1 MAEGGDLARGVAGQM
16 GMAVN
21 GPSVLVIGGGLAG
34 LAAAAALGPRGFR
47 VTVLESRQR
56 LGGRAGSFTDPETGQ
71 LVDACQHVS
80 MGCCTN
86 LAHFF
91 RTAGVGHLLAPQP
104 RLYFVTPDRRTSVFK
119 ADPWPAPFH
128 LGRALMGAHY
138 LTPGDKLRVAY
149 GLLAMLREKPDA
161 DPPLLPWL
169 EAHRQNKRTVE
180 RFWGVVLT
188 SALNETVDRV
198 GLKYARK
205 VFRDGFVRHRD
216 GFVVQVPTVPLG
228 RLYGDELRGW
238 LSRHGIGVR
247 ENAGVR
253 RVVVTPVGSPL
264 NVTQLELRDGT
275 TLTADHY
282 VLAVPFDRVT
292 DLLPAELVER
302 EPYFGNVKHLAPS
315 PITSVHL
322 WYDRPVM
329 ALPHSVM
336 VDCLGQW
343 AFNRGEVAPG
353 EFYVQVVVSAARP
366 FRGLGR
372 DEVRR
377 QIAEELARLFP
388 AARAAALVR
397 AKVVTEHAATF
408 SAVPGVDRWRPPQ
421 ASPVANLAVAGDWTA
436 TGWPATM
443 EGAVRSGYLAAEV
456 VLARAGRPEKLVRP
470 DLA

>member
-1 MAEGGDLARGVAGQM
+1 VADQVGLAVSDR
-16 GMAVN
+16 
-21 GPSVLVIGGGLAG
+21 SVIVIGGGLAG

-56 LGGRAGSFTDPETGQ
+56 LGGRAGSFADPETGQ

-86 LAHFF
+86 LAHFL
-91 RTAGVGHLLAPQP
+91 RTVGVGHLLAPQP
-104 RLYFVTPDRRTSVFK
+104 KLYFVTPDRRVSVFK

-149 GLLAMLREKPDA
+149 GLLAMLRENPDA

-169 EAHRQNKRTVE
+169 EAHRQNRRTID

-238 LSRHGIGVR
+238 MARHGVEVR

-253 RVVVTPVGSPL
+253 RVVVTPLGSPL
-264 NVTQLELRDGT
+264 TVAHVELRDGT
-275 TLTADHY
+275 TLAADHY
-282 VLAVPFDRVT
+282 VLAVPFDRVAE
-292 DLLPAELVER
+292 LLPAELVER
-302 EPYFGNVKHLAPS
+302 EPYFGSAKNLAAS

-322 WYDRPVM
+322 WFDRRVM
-329 ALPHSVM
+329 ALPHAVL

-343 AFNRGEVAPG
+343 VFDRGETAPG

-366 FRGLGR
+366 LRGLGR

-377 QIAEELARLFP
+377 RIVDELARLFP
-388 AARAAALVR
+388 AARAATLLR
-397 AKVVTEHAATF
+397 SKVVTEHAATF

-421 ASPVANLAVAGDWTA
+421 ASPVGNLAVAGDWTA

-456 VLARAGRPEKLVRP
+456 VLERAGKPEKLVRP
-470 DLA
+470 DLS